1 MHPVLQ
7 NVRNASA
14 GAGGEGP
21 HSRHQ
26 HPYQQHHQ
34 RRDAPRTPHHQQ
46 QQQQQQRYGQP
57 APSRG
62 RVRPPTPPRYP
73 AQHALPASASD
84 AEAPSTLEGGE
95 EVGPPVCG
103 LAAGADVDEIRMR
116 EREGARRGAVPE
128 TNLFKASRDAVPQ
141 NDYEREVMYRS
152 GQAMRVDRR
161 RVLTAE
167 DFAYGEGED
176 PSFTPAA
183 NHLRAAEL
191 KRAAEQT
198 AFGEEMRN
206 SCHQTRLRTALLRPE
221 LAAGIYYLYDFVQTY
236 VEHPDGRV
244 KLNPQLVLVAQH
256 AGNTMLAQRLWAIAE
271 EKNAWLRDLIE
282 MAYMIVNDPYL
293 STEQQLSAMCTTVVE
308 LSMKYAKMA
317 AKNGYPSMAQMA
329 KAQEFFYRVMEAV
342 LDLGVQ
348 VGVYNNRPVRF
359 RQKRMSEIPQMS
371 DADYMF
377 GLTQA
382 LENRPPQG
390 ESFLSED
397 EEDEE
402 EDGPSGR
409 CEEEDDD
416 YDDYY

>member
-21 HSRHQ
+21 HRHHQ
-26 HPYQQHHQ
+26 HQQQHVQ
-34 RRDAPRTPHHQQ
+34 RHHQQ
-46 QQQQQQRYGQP
+46 QQQRHRQQLPQA
-57 APSRG
+57 APTRN
-62 RVRPPTPPRYP
+62 RVRPPTPPQYP
-73 AQHALPASASD
+73 AQHALPSSASADGFASD
-84 AEAPSTLEGGE
+84 GGE
-95 EVGPPVCG
+95 DLGPPVCG

-116 EREGARRGAVPE
+116 ERESGRRGAIPE
-128 TNLFKASRDAVPQ
+128 TNLFKASREAVPQ
-141 NDYEREVMYRS
+141 NDYDREAMYRS
-152 GQAMRVDRR
+152 GQAISVNRG
-161 RVLTAE
+161 RVLTAD
-167 DFAYGEGED
+167 DFAYDEGQD
-176 PSFTPAA
+176 PSFTPGA

-198 AFGEEMRN
+198 AFGEELRN
-206 SCHQTRLRTALLRPE
+206 SCHQARLRTALTRPE
-221 LAAGIYYLYDFVQTY
+221 LPAGIYYLYDFVQTY
-236 VEHPDGRV
+236 VDHPDGRV

-256 AGNTMLAQRLWAIAE
+256 AGNTMLAQRLWSIAE
-271 EKNAWLRDLIE
+271 DKNAWLRDLIE

-293 STEQQLSAMCTTVVE
+293 STEQQLSAICTTVVE
-308 LSMKYAKMA
+308 LSMKYAKIA
-317 AKNGYPSMAQMA
+317 ATNGYPSMAQMA

-359 RQKRMSEIPQMS
+359 RQKRIGEIPQMS

-390 ESFLSED
+390 ELFPSD
-397 EEDEE
+397 EGESSGGEAE
-402 EDGPSGR
+402 EDGY
-409 CEEEDDD
+409 DDD
-416 YDDYY
+416 Y